1 MEKFNFIC
9 NSIISLDMNINIPSR
24 HSLCIYAYHIH
35 LLYCNT
41 PTRGYTLCTI
51 HISLLLYCNKH
62 PTRGYTLRTIETR
75 DDLDIHKLNP
85 ESVSL
90 YLWIVHENHKSYS
103 QGVLW
108 YVKIWSYFIVLEH
121 DPTVCG

>member
-9 NSIISLDMNINIPSR
+9 NSIIAFDMNINMPSR
-24 HSLCIYAYHIH
+24 HSLCIYAYHIY
-35 LLYCNT
+35 LLYCN
-41 PTRGYTLCTI
+41 I
-51 HISLLLYCNKH
+51 

-85 ESVSL
+85 ESVSCL
-90 YLWIVHENHKSYS
+90 HIFCIIFYLWIVHENHKSYS

-108 YVKIWSYFIVLEH
+108 YVKIWSYSIILEH
-121 DPTVCG
+121 GPTVCCQVF